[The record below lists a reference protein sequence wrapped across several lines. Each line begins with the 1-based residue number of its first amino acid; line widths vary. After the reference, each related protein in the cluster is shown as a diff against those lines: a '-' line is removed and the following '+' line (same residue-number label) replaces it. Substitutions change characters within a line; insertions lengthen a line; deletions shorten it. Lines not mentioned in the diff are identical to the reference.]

1 MKRTKIFAIAS
12 LTLIG
17 LVSCDKDFHEVF
29 PPDELGLPENEFY
42 AEATGENLDIEFI
55 ANKQGTFTFLDER
68 DASWVTLGSPTFNG
82 DGTLSVKVSPNSGF
96 KRRADILLTTETRYD
111 TISVFQHGAIEE
123 KFNVSAGSMIVY
135 NGKDEA
141 NTVSTDIN
149 VLLSKIKTEVHYPGD
164 EEWIQNFSL
173 TSSKLTFNTTDNP
186 DEDYTRRATIV
197 LSYRDG
203 WDFLQVARI
212 AVIQARADN
221 NIGKIFTP
229 AELRNVATVE
239 GYVLPEDALI
249 EGYIVS
255 TNEGGNA
262 GDQEVLDY
270 QQGTGVIDYTLT
282 ERTSYL
288 MSLDGKYGF
297 RLIAEKADENDFK
310 RYSKVCL
317 NVAGAVVKKSEEA
330 PVHYT
335 IEKINSENI
344 LTSADG
350 TVSMPKKVM
359 SITELTDNDIN
370 TLVTI
375 KDCEIAMRK
384 GPFTPINEGYSSLC
398 GYNRVAKYPIL
409 IRDIKGGSM
418 YMYTNMTCTYRRNGE
433 TLPYGSGNITGV
445 VVHEAYKSFE
455 KDGNIGRYQLR
466 HMTREDIDLKPDFV
480 DNFSGIITEFRYA
493 KFPES
498 EFTETKLE
506 NAILAT
512 KGNGEMCHTYG
523 SVSNYSPTYFY
534 IGQCGSKKKGKYA
547 EGAGIELEDGGI
559 YQPWVDKGT
568 EGDQNTDG
576 KGWFKDNLKISWSNK
591 YWWDSNNKRGYCW
604 LVNFS
609 TVGISSDKVSMQFA
623 MYNNSQSARSP
634 RYWKAQY
641 SLTTTDCSKSSDSQW
656 KDIAEFAVPDVAIW
670 ASQNDWQ
677 TLGTR
682 VYDFPLPT
690 EILGKESVSIRLMP
704 RDNKA
709 AAKSVD
715 SYDSSTISNNS
726 GYNTMDYFAVRYN
739 K

>member
-1 MKRTKIFAIAS
+1 MNRTKIFAIAS
-12 LTLIG
+12 LALIG
-17 LVSCDKDFHEVF
+17 FVSCDKDYHEVYA
-29 PPDELGLPENEFY
+29 PDELGLPENEFY
-42 AEATGENLDIEFI
+42 AEAAGDELDIMYLS
-55 ANKQGTFTFLDER
+55 NKKGTFSFIDER
-68 DASWVTLGSPTFNG
+68 DASWVTLGSKSFNG
-82 DGTLSVKVSPNSGF
+82 DGNLTVKVSPNSGF
-96 KRRADILLTTETRYD
+96 KRRADILLSTETRND
-111 TISVFQHGAIEE
+111 TISVFQHGEIEE

-135 NGKDEA
+135 NGVDE
-141 NTVSTDIN
+141 NVISTDIT
-149 VLLSKIKTEVHYPGD
+149 VLLSKIKTEVHFSGD
-164 EEWIQNFSL
+164 DEWIQDCNL
-173 TSSKLTFNTTDNP
+173 TSSSLTFKTTDNA

-197 LSYRDG
+197 LSYLDG
-203 WDFLQVARI
+203 WDQLQVARI

-221 NIGKIFTP
+221 NIGKVYTA
-229 AELRNVATVE
+229 AELRNIATVE
-239 GYVLPEDALI
+239 GYVLPEEALI

-255 TNEGGNA
+255 TNEYGNA

-282 ERTSYL
+282 ECTSYL

-297 RLIAEKADENDFK
+297 RLISEKAEENDFK
-310 RYSKVCL
+310 RYSKVSL
-317 NVAGAVVKKSEEA
+317 NVAGAVVKKSAEM
-330 PVHYT
+330 PVQYT
-335 IEKINSENI
+335 IEKINSDNI

-350 TVSMPKKVM
+350 VVTMPKKVM
-359 SITELTDNDIN
+359 SISELTDNDIN

-418 YMYTNMTCTYRRNGE
+418 YMFTNMTCTYRRNGE
-433 TLPYGSGNITGV
+433 TLPYGSGDITGV
-445 VVHEAYKSFE
+445 VVHESYKSFE
-455 KDGNIGRYQLR
+455 KDGNIGNYQLR

-493 KFPES
+493 KLPES
-498 EFTETKLE
+498 DFAETKLK

-534 IGQCGSKKKGKYA
+534 IGKCGSKYRYKYE
-547 EGAGIELEDGGI
+547 EGVGIELEDGGI
-559 YQPWVDKGT
+559 YQPWVDNGT
-568 EGDQNTDG
+568 AGSQNDDG
-576 KGWFKDNLKISWSNK
+576 KGQFKNNLMLSWSNK
-591 YWWDSNNKRGYCW
+591 NWWDSSNSRGYCW

-656 KDIAEFAVPDVAIW
+656 KDIAEFTVPDVAIW

-704 RDNKA
+704 RNNKA

-715 SYDSSTISNNS
+715 SYDSSTIANNS

>member
-1 MKRTKIFAIAS
+1 MKKTNIFIIAA

-42 AEATGENLDIEFI
+42 ADATGDELDIMYL
-55 ANKQGTFTFLDER
+55 ANKQGTFSLIDER
-68 DASWVTLGSPTFNG
+68 DASWVTLGTPSFNG
-82 DGTLSVKVSPNSGF
+82 DGNLSVKVSPNSGF
-96 KRRADILLTTETRYD
+96 KRRADILLTTDTRFD

-123 KFNVSAGSMIVY
+123 RFNVAAGSMIVY
-135 NGKDEA
+135 NGKDEE

-149 VLLSKIKTEVHYPGD
+149 VLLSKIKTEVHFVGND
-164 EEWIQNFSL
+164 EWIQDFNL
-173 TSSKLTFNTTDNP
+173 TSSKLTFKTTDNP

-203 WDFLQVARI
+203 WDHLQVARI

-229 AELRNVATVE
+229 TELRNLATVE

-255 TNEGGNA
+255 TTEGGNA

-270 QQGTGVIDYTLT
+270 QQGTGVVDYTLT
-282 ERTSYL
+282 ERTAYL

-297 RLIAEKADENDFK
+297 RLIAEKAAENDFE

-317 NVAGAVVKKSEEA
+317 NVAGAVVKRSEET
-330 PVHYT
+330 PIHYT
-335 IEKINSENI
+335 IEKISSDNI

-350 TVSMPKKVM
+350 IVSMPKKVK
-359 SITELTDNDIN
+359 SISELTDNDIN

-433 TLPYGSGNITGV
+433 TLPYGSGDITGV

-455 KDGNIGRYQLR
+455 KDGNIGKYQLR
-466 HMTREDIDLKPDFV
+466 HMTREDIDLKPNFE

-498 EFTETKLE
+498 EFVETKLP

-523 SVSNYSPTYFY
+523 AVSNYSPSYFY
-534 IGQCGSKKKGKYA
+534 IGACGSKKKGKYA

-559 YQPWVDKGT
+559 YQPWVDNGT
-568 EGDQNTDG
+568 TGDQNTDG

-591 YWWDSNNKRGYCW
+591 YWWDSSNSRGYCW

-641 SLTTTDCSKSSDSQW
+641 SLTTTDCSKSKDSEW
-656 KDIAEFAVPDVAIW
+656 KDIAEFTVPDVAIW

-682 VYDFPLPT
+682 VFDFPLPT

-704 RDNKA
+704 RSNKA

-715 SYDSSTISNNS
+715 SYDSSTIANNS